1 MHSLPKQQREM
12 EEELIKRLSHQSL
25 GASDE
30 SDSEESQPPP
40 SLYTSSPSS
49 HPHTIPTSQ
58 PPQPP
63 HPPMVDPSGDLSV
76 QLPDGVQ
83 RRERRQRQI
92 RLQRGKC
99 LGVCLLSLHL
109 YSSRILWYMNI

>member
-1 MHSLPKQQREM
+1 M
-12 EEELIKRLSHQSL
+12 EEELIKRMSHQSL

-49 HPHTIPTSQ
+49 HPHTVPTS
-58 PPQPP
+58 
-63 HPPMVDPSGDLSV
+63 HPSHPTMVDPSGDLSV